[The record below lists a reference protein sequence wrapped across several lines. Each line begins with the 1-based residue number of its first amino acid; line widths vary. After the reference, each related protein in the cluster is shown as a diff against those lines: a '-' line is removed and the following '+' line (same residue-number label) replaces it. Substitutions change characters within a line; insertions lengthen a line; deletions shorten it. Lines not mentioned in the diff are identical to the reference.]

1 MTDCDYCGA
10 DFDTETAYLEHLAA
24 EHADDLGPIEQRRVA
39 SLGGGDD
46 GGIDAAPVAL
56 GLVLVAAA
64 AVVGY
69 VVFFS
74 GGGSGA
80 PNGVAQS
87 ARTPTDYGAVHF
99 HGSIEMSVMGSDVD
113 FSRDRYQLQANE
125 WHFEAGD
132 GTEWHGHA
140 RGVTL
145 EWAMSTLD
153 IGVTDD
159 SVTYE
164 GTTYTDG
171 ENATVTVAVNGEDI
185 DPTRYLLQE
194 SDSVRIVVAEN

>member
-10 DFDTETAYLEHLAA
+10 DFDTETAYLEHLAD
-24 EHADDLGPIEQRRVA
+24 EHPDDLGPIEQRRVA
-39 SLGGGDD
+39 ALDGDD
-46 GGIDAAPVAL
+46 GGIGAAPVAL
-56 GLVLVAAA
+56 ALVLVAAA

-74 GGGSGA
+74 GGGSGT
-80 PNGVAQS
+80 PDGVAKVAQ
-87 ARTPTDYGAVHF
+87 TPTDYRAVHY
-99 HGSIEMSVMGSDVD
+99 HGTMEMSVMGSAVD

-125 WHFEAGD
+125 WHFEARD
-132 GTEWHGHA
+132 GTEWHAHA

-145 EWAMSTLD
+145 EWAMYTLD

-159 SVTYE
+159 SVTYR

-171 ENATVTVAVNGEDI
+171 ENANVTVAVNGEDV
-185 DPTRYLLQE
+185 DPTQYVLQE
-194 SDSVRIVVAEN
+194 GDSVRIVVAEN